1 MTKVG
6 KQASSDGKMPDVD
19 SESAEAVPKEK
30 AEGKKPMDVE
40 THALA
45 DDLKMLDADP
55 DSAEAVAKERTRAK
69 KKTKGKKPMD
79 VEKQTKMDQM
89 GQKKLD
95 EIKGQKVEEKG
106 CIICRCEELEKAQT
120 ADPMKARKG
129 FPTMSF
135 WLADCILMIAAF
147 LAFDRDYAH
156 IYFCWSQV
164 ILTLKSE
171 FLMVV
176 TKEMLVRHIFVPSY
190 DGRMVRALQH
200 MQNVE
205 GFQWVTT
212 AGQTKKTEM

>member
-6 KQASSDGKMPDVD
+6 KQASSDVKMPDVD

-55 DSAEAVAKERTRAK
+55 DSAEAVAKERTRMKSKAK
-69 KKTKGKKPMD
+69 RWKRRVRGAR
-79 VEKQTKMDQM
+79 E
-89 GQKKLD
+89 
-95 EIKGQKVEEKG
+95 
-106 CIICRCEELEKAQT
+106 AQT

-135 WLADCILMIAAF
+135 WPADCILMITAF
-147 LAFDRDYAH
+147 LA
-156 IYFCWSQV
+156 IYCCWSQV

-190 DGRMVRALQH
+190 DGRMVCALQH

-212 AGQTKKTEM
+212 AGKTRTTEM